1 MCFASL
7 SKGFTAIAVQTVATA
22 KRLGVFTEL
31 TDALRE
37 LTPANLERT
46 EKAVF
51 SMAPKAYRW
60 VREMEEISATHA
72 GEDEDGG
79 WGDEFI
85 FRGAAEVFR
94 TVAEDTV
101 LGREQIGKRKRGKN
115 AEDVAAAVVEGLKKR
130 RTTG

>member
-7 SKGFTAIAVQTVATA
+7 SKGFSAIAVQTVATA

-51 SMAPKAYRW
+51 NMAPKAYRW

-79 WGDEFI
+79 WGKEFI
-85 FRGAAEVFR
+85 FRGAADVFR

-101 LGREQIGKRKRGKN
+101 LGQEKIGKRERGKN
-115 AEDVAAAVVEGLKKR
+115 AEEVAEAVVEGLKKR
-130 RTTG
+130 GKAE